1 MALVLKKFI
10 RAIALQELGHKI
22 VATSEAYRNP
32 QTLSAPVESLRCV
45 MRRRQPTQ
53 SNKPRTKELL
63 ETALTLVGTTFQQFA
78 ASDGSDL
85 GVIAELAL
93 NLLAA
98 WRCTDLLK
106 AKPSHQLAFS
116 RTEYSL

>member
-1 MALVLKKFI
+1 MKKFI
-10 RAIALQELGHKI
+10 RAIALQGLGHEI
-22 VATSEAYRNP
+22 VAASEAYPNP
-32 QTLSAPVESLRCV
+32 STLSAPVESLRGPK
-45 MRRRQPTQ
+45 RRGQPTK

-63 ETALTLVGTTFQQFA
+63 ETASTLVGTTFQQSA
-78 ASDGSDL
+78 ASDGSNL

-116 RTEYSL
+116 RREYSL